1 MNEYTMNTIQVGMK
15 ESFSVIVTQKMMND
29 FLATTGDC
37 NPMHTD
43 RKFAEAGGYKDTLVY
58 GMLTASFFSTLV
70 GVYLPGK
77 NCLFHKCEVEWPNPV
92 YVGDEL
98 TVSGIVKEVDIK
110 FNSIVVY
117 ADIRNQEGKKVARA
131 KLAVGIKE

>member
-1 MNEYTMNTIQVGMK
+1 
-15 ESFSVIVTQKMMND
+15 
-29 FLATTGDC
+29 
-37 NPMHTD
+37 
-43 RKFAEAGGYKDTLVY
+43 
-58 GMLTASFFSTLV
+58 MLTASFFSTLV

-98 TVSGIVKEVDIK
+98 IVSGFVKEVDLK

-117 ADIRNQEGKKVARA
+117 GDIRNQDGKKVARA
-131 KLAVGIKE
+131 KLSVGVQN